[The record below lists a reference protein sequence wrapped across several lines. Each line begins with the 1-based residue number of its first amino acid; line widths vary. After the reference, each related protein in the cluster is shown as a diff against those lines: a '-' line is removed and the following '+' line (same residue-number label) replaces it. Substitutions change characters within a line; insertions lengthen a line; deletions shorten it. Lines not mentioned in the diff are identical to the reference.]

1 VGNRKEH
8 AVKLTPLADKVIVKR
23 LEAETKTKGGIVLP
37 DTAKEKP
44 KRGKVLAVGEG
55 KRLDSGELVKPAVKV
70 GDEVI
75 FASFAGSE
83 ITVDGEE
90 LLIMSQDDILAV
102 VRK

>member
-1 VGNRKEH
+1 M
-8 AVKLTPLADKVIVKR
+8 KLKPLADKVIVKR

-55 KRLDSGELVKPAVKV
+55 RRLDSGELVKPSVKP
-70 GDEVI
+70 GDDVI
-75 FASFAGSE
+75 FSSFAGSE

-90 LLIMSQDDILAV
+90 LLIMGQEDILAV
-102 VRK
+102 IRK

>member
-1 VGNRKEH
+1 M
-8 AVKLTPLADKVIVKR
+8 KLTPLADKVIVKR

-44 KRGKVLAVGEG
+44 KRGKVVAVGEG
-55 KRLDSGELVKPAVKV
+55 KRLDSGELVKPSVKV

-75 FASFAGSE
+75 FSSFAGSE
-83 ITVDGEE
+83 ITVAGEE
-90 LLIMSQDDILAV
+90 LLIMSQDDVLAI